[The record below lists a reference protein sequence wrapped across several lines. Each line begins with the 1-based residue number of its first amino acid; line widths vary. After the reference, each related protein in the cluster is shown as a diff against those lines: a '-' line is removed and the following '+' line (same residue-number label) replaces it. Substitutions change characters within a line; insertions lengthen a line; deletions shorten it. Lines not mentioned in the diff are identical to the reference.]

1 MAPGMNHPHH
11 DKDKT
16 SDSALFPSLVRIA
29 LNHEIS
35 TLADEIG
42 QLLRSAFNAAD
53 GYCHLDKAGPAGESM
68 QKAGFPE
75 YLGSPPEYWRRGI
88 EKAMRPQD
96 SVSSSVGNE
105 LSGICCPLLSD
116 GKLLGAVCV
125 AGNENEDSIADRLR
139 NFADILAA
147 ALDARFSYE
156 NHNHDLQEIEERS
169 KQQRQIIDQIQ
180 DSIIAMDL
188 AGYITSWNKGA
199 KNLFGYSAEEAV
211 GKNILFLYVDAEEDD
226 SLLYQDLFEQGGRE
240 MVVRRRKKSGE
251 IFWASLTLSLTYDL
265 DQAPNGIIGYLVD
278 ITERLKAEEQLRLQA
293 AIFENS
299 DQGIIVIDPA
309 GIVLSVNSA
318 FTKITGYEPEEV
330 LGKSPDF
337 LRSQFPEENFYLDA
351 YTALCEGGQWIGEG
365 WGQRKNSES
374 FPVWISISCVYGKDG
389 TTAYYFAIFSDIAER
404 KNAEKQIYRLA
415 YYDMLTGL
423 PNRAMLY
430 TLLKQALSEAHRNH
444 HHGAVLFIDLDR
456 FKQVN
461 DSLGHGAGDLL
472 LKEIAH
478 RLNSC
483 VREEDVVARIGGDEF
498 IVALFDVAKREHAAI
513 VAKKILEQLSHPVV
527 VNGHELLAAASIGI
541 SVYPDDGDDA
551 ETLIKCA
558 DIAMYRAKQ
567 SGGAEQF
574 VFFSQDM
581 NQRSLERL
589 QMENNLSRAL
599 ERNELLLN
607 YQPQLDLAS
616 GEIIGAEV
624 LLRWQHGDS
633 TMIPPALFIPIAEET
648 GLIIAIGEWILE
660 TVCAKNKQWQEAGLP
675 IVKLAV
681 NISARQFRPQLP
693 LLVAQ
698 VLSRHNL
705 DPSYL
710 ELEITESVIMQN
722 VESVISMMADFHRLG
737 VTLSLDDF
745 GTGYSSLSYLKRF
758 PIDTLKIDQSFV
770 RGLPDDSNDTA
781 IAKAIIS
788 LASNMNLSVIA
799 EGVETVEQLNFLRAA
814 GCDEIQGYYYS
825 RPLSEENF
833 TLFLQQ
839 SAATI
844 ARRSA
849 GRL

>member
-1 MAPGMNHPHH
+1 MNRPGSDNV
-11 DKDKT
+11 KT
-16 SDSALFPSLVRIA
+16 SDMALFLALVGVA
-29 LNHEIS
+29 LNHERK
-35 TLADEIG
+35 TLAGEIG
-42 QLLRSAFNAAD
+42 TILRTAFNATD
-53 GYCHLDKAGPAGESM
+53 GYCYLDPTGHAGISPLGESS
-68 QKAGFPE
+68 QKSD
-75 YLGSPPEYWRRGI
+75 LPEYWRDGI
-88 EKAMRPQD
+88 EAALHQQD
-96 SVSSSVGNE
+96 AISLSDSDGNE
-105 LSGICCPLLSD
+105 RTGWCCPLLSD
-116 GKLLGAVCV
+116 GTLMGAVCV
-125 AGNENEDSIADRLR
+125 AGNGNNDADAGRLR
-139 NFADILAA
+139 GFADILAE
-147 ALDARFSYE
+147 ALGARFAYE
-156 NHNHDLQEIEERS
+156 QRNHDLQETEKQS
-169 KQQRQIIDQIQ
+169 KQQRQIIDHIQ

-199 KNLFGYSAEEAV
+199 ENLFGYSAEETV
-211 GKNILFLYVDAEEDD
+211 GNNILFLYADEEEDD
-226 SLLYQDLFEQGGRE
+226 SLLYQDLFERGGRE

-265 DQAPNGIIGYLVD
+265 DRAPNGIIGYLID

-299 DQGIIVIDPA
+299 DEGIIVIDPA
-309 GIVLSVNSA
+309 GTILSVNRA
-318 FTKITGYEPEEV
+318 FTKITGHEPEEV
-330 LGKSPDF
+330 LGKSPGF
-337 LRSQFPEENFYLDA
+337 LRSHLHDEDFYLDV
-351 YTALCEGGQWIGEG
+351 YTALYEGGQWIGEG
-365 WGQRKNSES
+365 WGQRKNSDA

-389 TTAYYFAIFSDIAER
+389 TIAYYFAIFSDIAER

-415 YYDMLTGL
+415 YYDMLTSL

-430 TLLKQALSEAHRNH
+430 TLLKQAMSEAHRNQL
-444 HHGAVLFIDLDR
+444 HGAVLFIDLDR

-461 DSLGHGAGDLL
+461 DSLGHEAGDLL

-478 RLNSC
+478 RLKSC
-483 VREEDVVARIGGDEF
+483 VREEDVVSRIGGDEF
-498 IVALFDVAKREHAAI
+498 VVALFDIAQREHAAI
-513 VAKKILEQLSHPVV
+513 VAEKILERLSHPVV

-541 SVYPDDGDDA
+541 SVYPDDGEDA

-567 SGGAEQF
+567 SGGAEQY
-574 VFFSQDM
+574 VFFSQEM

-616 GEIIGAEV
+616 GKIIGAEV
-624 LLRWQHGDS
+624 LLRWQHGGS
-633 TMIPPALFIPIAEET
+633 TMISPAQFIPIAEET
-648 GLIIAIGEWILE
+648 GLIISIGEWILE

-681 NISARQFRPQLP
+681 NISARQFRPQLTQ
-693 LLVAQ
+693 LVAQ

-722 VESVISMMADFHRLG
+722 VESVVSMMAGFHRLG

-770 RGLPDDSNDTA
+770 RGLPGDSNDTA

-788 LASNMNLSVIA
+788 LAGNLNLSVIA
-799 EGVETVEQLNFLRAA
+799 EGVETVEQLDFLRAA

-825 RPLSEENF
+825 RPLSEEDF
-833 TLFLQQ
+833 TRFLQQ
-839 SAATI
+839 SAAQ
-844 ARRSA
+844 
-849 GRL
+849 